1 VASSLRPGDPRVLG
15 GYELIGRLGE
25 GGMGAVYLGRD
36 PAGRLVAVKI
46 IKAEY
51 ARDEG
56 FRARFRSE
64 VNRAREVPAFCTAE
78 VLDADPDHRT
88 PYLVVEYVDGPSLAE
103 LVREQGPLRGGSLH
117 SIAVGVA
124 TALTAIHSAGI
135 VHRDLKPANVLLAAG
150 APKVI
155 DFGIAKALEATT
167 HHTRPEDTVGTLSYM
182 APERLSPDANRN
194 LTPAADIFAWGA
206 VIAYAA
212 TGRNPFAADS
222 PAAIAGRILTQPP
235 QLDGVPAELAGI
247 VGRALAKDPEQRP
260 TAQELLFELVSG
272 PGRPAT
278 IPAEVHRAAGGESR
292 RSRGRWPA
300 VGAAAAAVMLLT
312 VAGAWTGARLADKEQ
327 DQPAA
332 VAPRASASSATPD
345 PAMARQS
352 AKELFD
358 PLTSSSLWAPSGPAE
373 EGCDFDGGLVVRTEF
388 MIECENG
395 PDQVFAGDLKIRV
408 QAQLSLRSC
417 ATIYFRLSEDSSNGY
432 FAQICAREVAVAFL
446 NGYLD
451 ATDTQSVNDGTMKP
465 LEIEENGPH
474 LLGVDVVE
482 NTATVSVDGKT
493 MLTSDLSRGK
503 PAGARH
509 TKGKVTFGA
518 SGGGGPAIKVI
529 LRNAHIT
536 VE

>member
-1 VASSLRPGDPRVLG
+1 
-15 GYELIGRLGE
+15 
-25 GGMGAVYLGRD
+25 MGAVFLGRE

-88 PYLVVEYVDGPSLAE
+88 PYLVIEYVDGPSLAE

-124 TALTAIHSAGI
+124 TALTAIHSTGV
-135 VHRDLKPANVLLAAG
+135 VHRDLKPGNVLLAAG
-150 APKVI
+150 SPKVI

-167 HHTRPEDTVGTLSYM
+167 HHTRTQDTVGTVSYM
-182 APERLSPDANRN
+182 APERLAADANRT

-206 VIAYAA
+206 VIAFAA
-212 TGRNPFAADS
+212 TGRTPFAADS
-222 PAAIAGRILTQPP
+222 PAATAGRILTQPP

-247 VGRALAKDPEQRP
+247 IGRALAKDPEQRP

-272 PGRPAT
+272 TGTTAAVAAKVRPRRRRRPAV
-278 IPAEVHRAAGGESR
+278 A
-292 RSRGRWPA
+292 
-300 VGAAAAAVMLLT
+300 AAAAAVVLLT
-312 VAGAWTGARLADKEQ
+312 VAGVWAGARLGAEGQ
-327 DQPAA
+327 DQPAAA
-332 VAPRASASSATPD
+332 VAPRASSSAAAPD
-345 PAMARQS
+345 PALARQS
-352 AKELFD
+352 KKELFD

-388 MIECENG
+388 MIDCANG
-395 PDQVFAGDLKIRV
+395 PDQIFAGDLKIRV
-408 QAQLSLRSC
+408 EAQLSLRSC
-417 ATIYFRLSEDSSNGY
+417 AIVYFRLSEDGSNGY
-432 FAQICAREVAVAFL
+432 FAEFCAREVAVAFL
-446 NGYLD
+446 NGFLED
-451 ATDTQSVNDGTMKP
+451 TDNRSVVDGTMKP
-465 LEIEENGPH
+465 LDIEEDGSH
-474 LLGVDVVE
+474 LLGVDVVKS
-482 NTATVSVDGKT
+482 TAKLSVDGKT
-493 MLTSDLSRGK
+493 VLTSDLSRGK

-518 SGGGGPAIKVI
+518 SGGGGPAIKVTF
-529 LRNAHIT
+529 RDARIT
-536 VE
+536 VK